1 MGRKTS
7 KAGVELIKSFEG
19 CRLTSYLCPASRWT
33 IGYGRASGDV
43 RQGQKIS
50 QEQAEA
56 YLLEDLA
63 KFEAGVN
70 ALVRVPITQGMFD
83 ALVSFSYNL
92 GLRALENSTLLKLL
106 NQRKYGEAGVELNRW
121 IHVSGA
127 VLPGLVRRRKAEQ
140 ALFDTPGPRK
150 MNA

>member
-1 MGRKTS
+1 MRRTS
-7 KAGVELIKSFEG
+7 KAGIDLIKSFEG
-19 CRLTSYLCPASRWT
+19 CRLTSYLCPANRWT
-33 IGYGRASGDV
+33 IGFGRASPEV
-43 RQGQKIS
+43 RQGQKIT

-92 GLRALENSTLLKLL
+92 GLRSLETSTLLNLL
-106 NQRKYGEAGVELNRW
+106 NQRKYGEAGEEFARW

-127 VLPGLVRRRKAEQ
+127 VLPGLVRRRKAER
-140 ALFDTPGPRK
+140 ALFETPGPRK